1 MNNKKEEG
9 MAFDGMAGT
18 GVNRAGNKYA
28 GNYSGLV
35 AKEHYG
41 AGPTKGGALSQP
53 TGAGKPA
60 TRDAYRT
67 APATAAQGGR
77 ITGGATVKC
86 PANSDKIN
94 VGR

>member
-1 MNNKKEEG
+1 MNKKEDG

-35 AKEHYG
+35 AKENYG

-53 TGAGKPA
+53 TGPGKPA

-77 ITGGATVKC
+77 INGGATVKS

>member
-1 MNNKKEEG
+1 MNKKEDG

-28 GNYSGLV
+28 GNYCGMT
-35 AKEHYG
+35 AKENYG
-41 AGPTKGGALSQP
+41 RGPTKGGALSQP
-53 TGAGKPA
+53 TGPGKPA